1 MRSAWDFSIS
11 DMFSRLSHSPVSSR
25 PLSPRAHHYP
35 NLTELL
41 LIHFSYSKYPLT
53 MWLHVLIICFSFFTS
68 VISCIYFED
77 HYFTVALNW
86 TSPETAFICFWATI
100 SLILSVLVLLETESS
115 SFNTFLSVISNTV
128 FFTSDRFLSDK
139 TA

>member
-1 MRSAWDFSIS
+1 MGSSWNFSIS
-11 DMFSRLSHSPVSSR
+11 DMFSRFSHSPVSSR

-77 HYFTVALNW
+77 YYFTVALNW
-86 TSPETAFICFWATI
+86 TSPETAFICFWAII
-100 SLILSVLVLLETESS
+100 SLILSVLILFEAESNS
-115 SFNTFLSVISNTV
+115 LNTFLSVISNTV
-128 FFTSDRFLSDK
+128 PFTSWVSPK
-139 TA
+139 SSK